1 MDASG
6 TSALG
11 RIGETKGAIE
21 ILLSE
26 AYDRRDQVALIS
38 FRGQTAQMELPPT
51 RSLVQ
56 TKKKLAGLPAGG
68 GTPLASSLSVSYNL
82 ALQAKNR
89 GLTPSLAFLTDGKGN
104 IALDGTPSR
113 TISASETKNLAQK
126 ISFAKIPAIVIDIS
140 NRPQGEA
147 KDLAK
152 NLMATYLAL
161 PRADSRQLSTAVTA
175 VMD

>member
-1 MDASG
+1 M
-6 TSALG
+6 
-11 RIGETKGAIE
+11 
-21 ILLSE
+21 
-26 AYDRRDQVALIS
+26 
-38 FRGQTAQMELPPT
+38 
-51 RSLVQ
+51 
-56 TKKKLAGLPAGG
+56 AGLPAGG

-113 TISASETKNLAQK
+113 TISSSETKDLARK
-126 ISFAKIPAIVIDIS
+126 ISFAKIPTIVIDIS
-140 NRPQGEA
+140 NRPQVEA

-161 PRADSRQLSTAVTA
+161 PRADSRRLSEAVTA